1 MNGQFNIKKLMETV
15 EVKNCKLV
23 MYGEVINDSKYDV
36 SPNHIR
42 GTLGPGLSFTDEFTM
57 NGQGHKMT
65 CTRYISISERIVN
78 ISNSMINFLHV
89 TSDYSS
95 TNMYVVVIGNNGFV
109 ATMSES
115 DADNIKNA
123 LMKLPEENGYLYIK
137 TITNVAVA
145 DKEYEEYK
153 LEPRIDGVI
162 VPNGNPLL
170 SRVYEDH
177 KWRQF
182 IADPK
187 DISFS
192 VSAQYVLVD
201 KNEIYKTIIDEIN
214 EYVNGH
220 KFDGSSSRDRSYAD
234 MLTVLNYDP
243 NIVKQACDDSKLML
257 ETFKE
262 ACKEFLSKCSFKPLD
277 KSEDDKVPREWLTG
291 EKRYNWSSV
300 NSQDYNNWYSG
311 LTRYVDSSS
320 AVGML
325 YGFLMSEPA
334 SNIINSMVP
343 SLLRRKNNL
352 VVNPETTYPS
362 LDSNINGLI
371 GNPQIRISK
380 EDYLETF
387 NETDWYD
394 DLTYYSEDEDES
406 YFIIPSDSP
415 YRIASAIMTM
425 SKITYKLEKD
435 KVMRG
440 LKLMKEQYQK
450 SYDKHNSED
459 RDISKCTYD
468 NIETFLHNRK
478 SRLAHLSA
486 YLNSYGTLEEVLNK
500 IEGNTIDYVLDIN
513 VHTYNG
519 VYGSINRVHMPLTLE
534 YMVFLSLIDSEEDA
548 KELLRSNLSSVDI
561 NKNVGI
567 TIPSFNHLNDVA
579 SPITHYILVKLVEKL
594 NKENMSK

>member
-1 MNGQFNIKKLMETV
+1 MNGQFNIEKLMETI
-15 EVKNCKLV
+15 EVKNCILI
-23 MYGEVINDSKYDV
+23 MYGEVINDSKYNV

-42 GTLGPGLSFTDEFTM
+42 GTLGPGLSFTDDFNM
-57 NGQGHKMT
+57 NGQGPKMT
-65 CTRYISISERIVN
+65 CTRYISMSERIVN

-95 TNMYVVVIGNNGFV
+95 TNMYVIVIGNNGFV
-109 ATMSES
+109 VTMN
-115 DADNIKNA
+115 DNDVDSIKNA
-123 LMKLPEENGYLYIK
+123 LMKLPKENGHLYIK
-137 TITNVAVA
+137 TITNVAVV

-153 LEPRIDGVI
+153 MEPRIDGVM
-162 VPNGNPLL
+162 VPNGYPLL
-170 SRVYEDH
+170 SRICEDY

-201 KNEIYKTIIDEIN
+201 KNEIYKTIINEIN

-220 KFDGSSSRDRSYAD
+220 KFDGLSSRDRSYAD

-300 NSQDYNNWYSG
+300 NSQEYNNWYSG
-311 LTRYVDSSS
+311 ITRYVDSSS
-320 AVGML
+320 TVGMI

-334 SNIINSMVP
+334 SNIINSIVP

-362 LDSNINGLI
+362 SDSNINGLI

-387 NETDWYD
+387 NETDWYN

-406 YFIIPSDSP
+406 YFIMPSDNP

-440 LKLMKEQYQK
+440 LKLMKDQYHR
-450 SYDKHNSED
+450 SYDKHNVED

-486 YLNSYGTLEEVLNK
+486 YLNSYGKLEEVLNK

-548 KELLRSNLSSVDI
+548 KELLRYNLSSVDI
-561 NKNVGI
+561 DNKVGI

-594 NKENMSK
+594 NKENINK